1 MSTISRDAFFHLF
14 YFMNAYHK
22 MKHIVVPSEV
32 RGNTNNNYGD
42 KHMTITL
49 DTLKRNVQTYLDT
62 FDQKGISPSTFT
74 LYTRNL
80 AHMLHFFEYD
90 LKRKFVSPDDMRAF
104 KDYVVSQYKNMT
116 AINMLGTANRFF
128 RFVRCEDF
136 CVDNIKK
143 EEPDCPPDILT
154 KDEYR
159 KLLAVSA
166 REDSKLYYIIRTFAC
181 TGINYSDL
189 EFITVNAVHDGYAA
203 AKRGNKRWTI
213 IISRNLQKLLLQYCA
228 ENGIRDGIIF
238 SGKGNNKIIDR
249 GYICR
254 QLKVFGAM
262 VHISESKLTT
272 RGLRLYFSRTFLE
285 SEKDMIELNEL
296 LGNKIYSSHQLL
308 PRRSI
313 EEKSRALARLEL

>member
-1 MSTISRDAFFHLF
+1 
-14 YFMNAYHK
+14 
-22 MKHIVVPSEV
+22 
-32 RGNTNNNYGD
+32 
-42 KHMTITL
+42 MTITL
-49 DTLKRNVQTYLDT
+49 DTLKENVNAYLDT
-62 FDQKGISPSTFT
+62 FDQRDISPSTFT

-80 AHMLHFFEYD
+80 SHMLHFFKHD
-90 LKRKFVSPDDMRAF
+90 LKKEEISPGDMLLF
-104 KDYVVSQYKNMT
+104 KDYVVKTYKNMT

-128 RFVRCEDF
+128 RFIRAEDF

-154 KDEYR
+154 KEEYR

-189 EFITVNAVHDGYAA
+189 EFITVEAVHEGYAIA
-203 AKRGNKRWTI
+203 RRRDKQWTI
-213 IISRNLQKLLLQYCA
+213 IISRNLQKILLQYCA
-228 ENGIRDGIIF
+228 ENGIHNGIIF
-238 SGKGNNKIIDR
+238 SGRGNNKIIDR

-254 QLKVFGAM
+254 QLKVFGSM
-262 VHISESKLTT
+262 VHIDECKLTT

-285 SEKDMIELNEL
+285 SEKDVMELNEL

-308 PRRSI
+308 PSRSI
-313 EEKSRALARLEL
+313 EEKSRALSRLEL